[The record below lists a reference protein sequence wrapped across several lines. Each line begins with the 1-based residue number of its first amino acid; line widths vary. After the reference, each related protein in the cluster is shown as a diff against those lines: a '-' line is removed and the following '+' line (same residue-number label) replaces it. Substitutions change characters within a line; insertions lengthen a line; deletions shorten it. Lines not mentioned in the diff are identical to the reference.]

1 MPKQA
6 SGVAV
11 LLMSVGYVLLEK
23 YKLES
28 RVIMQGRRR
37 YGGPGAGRQTGNIWE
52 VVSTLAQALTSA
64 RDQLVG
70 LMPAHQSYGRNCGLS
85 TRPPS
90 RRYLP
95 KAGARVPNIH
105 RNHAHGHVAFGSNS
119 EYCQQPNVSPPR
131 YRPVTMASQRLCQ
144 HPLHFKQC
152 VSPSRCSPKR
162 RVQFG
167 VHVDPNNAVHIN
179 STNNNSCRK
188 GAPLSICFAPTP
200 PGTSTRTYGPGPGPG
215 PRSGY
220 LTGCNP
226 DSKRHCIG
234 TQYAALLEEE
244 AYHLRERRLAEE
256 YNVKRPAWNRT

>member
-1 MPKQA
+1 MPRRA
-6 SGVAV
+6 CGVAV
-11 LLMSVGYVLLEK
+11 LLMSAGYVLLEQ

-37 YGGPGAGRQTGNIWE
+37 CGGQGAGKQMGNIWE

-70 LMPAHQSYGRNCGLS
+70 LMPTLQNYGGNGGIS
-85 TRPPS
+85 MRPPS

-95 KAGARVPNIH
+95 KAGARVHNIH

-119 EYCQQPNVSPPR
+119 EYCQQQNVSPPPR

-167 VHVDPNNAVHIN
+167 VHI
-179 STNNNSCRK
+179 SSINNNNCRK
-188 GAPLSICFAPTP
+188 GAPLSICFAPTAP
-200 PGTSTRTYGPGPGPG
+200 VTSTRTYGSGRS

-244 AYHLRERRLAEE
+244 AYHLRERRLAECI
-256 YNVKRPAWNRT
+256 VKRPAWNRK